1 MPRILIV
8 DDQHSVRALLQ
19 LVFQEDGYQ
28 VATAINGRDALR
40 QVERWRPD
48 VVVMD
53 VRMPVM
59 GGLEALPRVKALVP
73 QTAVILMSAYVDAA
87 TLPEVWRLGASD
99 FIYKP
104 FDLEELKAKVRALL
118 PGEEPDCR
126 KLAP

>member
-8 DDQHSVRALLQ
+8 DDQHGVRSLLQ
-19 LVFQEDGYQ
+19 LVFQEEGYE
-28 VATAINGRDALR
+28 VAVAVNGREALH
-40 QVERWRPD
+40 QVERWHPD

-59 GGLEALPRVKALVP
+59 GGLEALPRIKALSP
-73 QTAVILMSAYVDAA
+73 NTAVIIMSAYVEAK

-104 FDLEELKAKVRALL
+104 FDLEELKAKARGVLC
-118 PGEEPDCR
+118 EKEPDRR

>member
-8 DDQHSVRALLQ
+8 DDQRGVRALLQ
-19 LVFQEDGYQ
+19 LAFQEEGYQ
-28 VATAINGRDALR
+28 VATAVNGRDALR

-59 GGLEALPRVKALVP
+59 SGLEALPRIRALAP
-73 QTAVILMSAYVDAA
+73 ETAVIIMSAYVDGMAVA
-87 TLPEVWRLGASD
+87 EVLRLGASD

-104 FDLEELKAKVRALL
+104 FDLDELKAKVRVAL
-118 PGEEPDCR
+118 PEAEPTGR
-126 KLAP
+126 KVAR

>member
-1 MPRILIV
+1 LSRILIV
-8 DDQHSVRALLQ
+8 DDQHGVRVLLQ
-19 LVFQEDGYQ
+19 LAFQEEGYQ
-28 VATAINGRDALR
+28 VATAVNGRDALR

-59 GGLEALPRVKALVP
+59 GGLEALPRIKALAP
-73 QTAVILMSAYVDAA
+73 RTAVVIMSAHVEADA
-87 TLPEVWRLGASD
+87 LPEVWRLGAND

-104 FDLEELKAKVRALL
+104 FDLDELKSRVREVLSGTA
-118 PGEEPDCR
+118 PECR

>member
-8 DDQHSVRALLQ
+8 DDQHGVRTLLQ
-19 LVFQEDGYQ
+19 LAFQEEGYQ

-53 VRMPVM
+53 VRMPIM
-59 GGLEALPRVKALVP
+59 GGLEALPRIKALAP
-73 QTAVILMSAYVDAA
+73 HTAVIIMSAYVDAA
-87 TLPEVWRLGASD
+87 TLPEVWHLGASD

-104 FDLEELKAKVRALL
+104 FDLEELKARVRALL
-118 PGEEPDCR
+118 PGEEADCR